1 MSNQP
6 VYRRPR
12 SHAYSCRCPACRQAG
27 AYSENLFKGG
37 CLLPVGVCA
46 VAAGVLWLALVPL
59 RIWHT
64 AGADGQ
70 QHPDTATWIAY
81 GVGGAVVMAALMFFS
96 IRASRAGGTR

>member
-12 SHAYSCRCPACRQAG
+12 SHAYSCRCPRCVQSG
-27 AYSENLFKGG
+27 AYSVDLSKGAA
-37 CLLPVGVCA
+37 LPVAACA
-46 VAAGVLWLALVPL
+46 VIGAVVWLVVVPL

-64 AGADGQ
+64 IGADGQ

-81 GVGGAVVMAALMFFS
+81 GAGGVVIMGALMFVS
-96 IRASRAGGTR
+96 IRAASRAGR